1 MEICGWCR
9 PMENVVKE
17 HIDQTKVASTILTRV
32 GASSFTLWT
41 SLLRFSPK
49 LWRRFHERY
58 LIEPISTKYTFHRCA
73 WPSVLTMSFLL
84 QQLVSSFK
92 DRLDTHNSHKLS
104 LSTFVILSAFS
115 MHSMPHI
122 QNVEQTNGIKTK
134 ANILSISVA
143 KYWEQEVERCW
154 IAAKKNQFS
163 NFPK

>member
-1 MEICGWCR
+1 
-9 PMENVVKE
+9 MENVVKE

-32 GASSFTLWT
+32 EASSFTLWAPSFTLWASSFTLWT

-49 LWRRFHERY
+49 LWRIFHELY
-58 LIEPISTKYTFHRCA
+58 LIQPISTKYTFHGCA

-115 MHSMPHI
+115 MPHI
-122 QNVEQTNGIKTK
+122 QNVEQTNGIKNK
-134 ANILSISVA
+134 GKHPIHKRCKILGTRGGALLDRCQKKSI
-143 KYWEQEVERCW
+143 Q
-154 IAAKKNQFS
+154 
-163 NFPK
+163 